1 MAVTSDED
9 METFFADVVR
19 YRPQEL
25 SQLANATKFS
35 RKEIQHIYRGFKQE
49 CPLGTVDESRFKF
62 LFSQFFPFGDATKYA
77 QFVFGT
83 FCQSGSNVINFEE
96 FLSSLS
102 LVARGSLQDKISWIF
117 SLYDINHDGLIT
129 KQEMTE
135 VVGAIYELLGSYTE
149 PVLEPGTVERHVNA
163 VFDLIDT
170 NRDGVITMDEMERWC
185 TRDESITKSL
195 DMLNTVW

>member
-1 MAVTSDED
+1 MALANEED
-9 METFFADVVR
+9 MEAFFSDVVR

-25 SQLANATKFS
+25 NQLASVTKFS
-35 RKEIQHIYRGFKQE
+35 RREIQHIYRGFKQE
-49 CPLGTVDESRFKF
+49 CPLGTVDEDRFKH

-83 FCQSGSNVINFEE
+83 FCPPGTNIINFEE

-102 LVARGSLQDKISWIF
+102 LVARGSLHDKIAWIF
-117 SLYDINHDGLIT
+117 SLYDINHDGFIT
-129 KQEMTE
+129 KHEMTE
-135 VVGAIYELLGSYTE
+135 VVSAIYELLGHAIE
-149 PVLEPGTVERHVNA
+149 PVLDAGSVERHVNA

-170 NRDGVITMDEMERWC
+170 NGDGVITLDEMERWC
-185 TRDESITKSL
+185 TRDEGNTKSL